1 MERQSPHL
9 HLVIT
14 TREDPPIPLLR
25 WWAQGDLTEICERDL
40 KFTPTETTTLLND
53 ANGLNLTT
61 TQIEKMFRKTEGWV
75 SGLQL
80 ATLALR
86 EQPDV
91 NQFVNSFAGSNRFI
105 IDYLIEEVFRQQ
117 PPDVRV
123 FLLQTAVVSS

>member
-1 MERQSPHL
+1 M
-9 HLVIT
+9 
-14 TREDPPIPLLR
+14 
-25 WWAQGDLTEICERDL
+25 
-40 KFTPTETTTLLND
+40 
-53 ANGLNLTT
+53 
-61 TQIEKMFRKTEGWV
+61 
-75 SGLQL
+75 QL